1 MRWNP
6 KPLAR
11 VVADEF
17 AMRVCLAA
25 RRAGV
30 EKAIMTIQAP
40 SAHLHPVD
48 SLDSVVVR
56 ICGDS
61 GDGIQVTGDQ
71 FTVSTAVAGNDL
83 ATLPDFPAE
92 IRAPAG
98 TLAGVS
104 GFQINF
110 SRHEVQTPGDQPDVL
125 VAFNPAA
132 LKANVKDLK
141 DNGLLIVNVGE
152 FGERD
157 LQKAGYATNPLEDDT
172 LSRYQIFKIDI
183 SKLTR
188 NALEGTSLSSKEVGR
203 CKNFFALG
211 LLFWLFSRPMEG
223 TRAWIRSKFAKRAD
237 IVEANLKALEAGF
250 NFGDTTEIFHSHFK
264 IERATIPPGRYRSI
278 SGNMALALGL
288 IAASHQTG
296 LRLFLGSYPITP
308 ASDILHE
315 LSRYKHFGVQ
325 TFQAEDEIA
334 AIGAAIG
341 AAFGGNLGVTS
352 TSGPGLCLKS
362 EAVGL
367 AVTTELP
374 LVICDIQRGGP
385 STGLPTKTEQADLLQ
400 AMFGRNGECPVPVV
414 AARSPSD
421 CFETAMEACRLAIQY
436 MTPVIFLS
444 DGYLANGAEPWK
456 IPELDSLPKFEARFR
471 TDPNGFQPYQR
482 DDKLARP
489 WVKPGTPGMEHRIG
503 GLEKED
509 VTGNVSYDP
518 LNHEKMIKLRAAKVA
533 GIAQDIPPVV
543 PQGPARG
550 KVLVI
555 GWGSTYGAI
564 NTAVRDLQ
572 AKGRSVAHVH
582 LRHLNPFPANLGDVL
597 KSYDR
602 VLVPEM
608 NLGQLLKLIRA
619 DYLIDARGLNKV
631 QGKPFR
637 VDEIRTAI
645 ERLLEEVQ

>member
-1 MRWNP
+1 
-6 KPLAR
+6 
-11 VVADEF
+11 
-17 AMRVCLAA
+17 
-25 RRAGV
+25 
-30 EKAIMTIQAP
+30 MTMQAP

-48 SLDSVVVR
+48 HLDSVTVR
-56 ICGDS
+56 LCGDS

-104 GFQINF
+104 GFQICF
-110 SRHEVQTPGDQPDVL
+110 SSHAVQTPGDQPDVL

-132 LKANVKDLK
+132 LRANVKDLK
-141 DNGLLIVNVGE
+141 SNGILIVNTGE
-152 FGERD
+152 FGDRD
-157 LQKAGYATNPLEDDT
+157 LQKAGYTANPLEDDT
-172 LSRYQIFKIDI
+172 LSAYQVFKVDI
-183 SKLTR
+183 TKLTR
-188 NALEGTSLSSKEVGR
+188 NALEGSPLSSKEVGR

-211 LLFWLFSRPMEG
+211 LLFWLFSRPMES
-223 TRAWIRSKFAKRAD
+223 TRGWIQSKFAKRPE
-237 IVEANLKALEAGF
+237 IVEANVKALEAGY
-250 NFGDTTEIFHSHFK
+250 NFGDTTEIFHSHFVV
-264 IERATIPPGRYRSI
+264 ERAVIPAGRYRSI

-288 IAASHQTG
+288 IAASQLSG

-367 AVTTELP
+367 AVVTELP
-374 LVICDIQRGGP
+374 LIICNIQRGGP

-400 AMFGRNGECPVPVV
+400 SMYGRNGECPVPVL
-414 AARSPSD
+414 AASSPSD
-421 CFETAMEACRLAIQY
+421 CFDTAIEAVRIAVTY

-456 IPELDSLPKFEARFR
+456 IPDIESLPRIAVRFR
-471 TDPNGFQPYQR
+471 TEVENFHPFMR

-489 WVKPGTPGMEHRIG
+489 WVRPGTAGLEHRIG

-518 LNHEKMIKLRAAKVA
+518 QNHEKMCKLRAAKVA
-533 GIAQDIPPVV
+533 GIARDLPPATVM
-543 PQGPARG
+543 GPNQG

-572 AKGRSVAHVH
+572 AKGHTVAHLH
-582 LRHLNPFPANLGDVL
+582 LRHLNPFPANLGELL
-597 KSYDR
+597 KRYDR

-608 NLGQLLKLIRA
+608 NLGQLVKMLRA
-619 DYLIDARGLNKV
+619 EFLVDARGLNKI

-637 VDEIRTAI
+637 VEEVRRGVEA
-645 ERLLEEVQ
+645 LLEELK